1 MKITTA
7 LQLST
12 PMKSRFSTVITIA
25 NIQTMTVSSIF
36 LYQPTL
42 YISVSQV
49 VVHKLLPVPLL
60 LLVHLTN
67 LSFVKII

>member
-1 MKITTA
+1 ME
-7 LQLST
+7 
-12 PMKSRFSTVITIA
+12 SRFSTVITEA
-25 NIQTMTVSSIF
+25 NVQTTTVSSLHNLF

-49 VVHKLLPVPLL
+49 VVHKLLRVPLL
-60 LLVHLTN
+60 FLVYLTN